1 MMPKLKLYH
10 SIAQKKFRSKLS
22 FGKRCCW
29 KWIMNS
35 RDQKSDLN
43 ISFGSDN
50 TEKGESSMAANLN

>member
-1 MMPKLKLYH
+1 MTILPKQNQFK
-10 SIAQKKFRSKLS
+10 IKLS

-29 KWIMNS
+29 KRIINS

-50 TEKGESSMAANLN
+50 TEKGESLMAANLN